1 MKSGSSRDKTAVKR
15 VTSLQSPSFST
26 LSHLT
31 SLQFGKRCLEIM
43 TKGHPSFDAHA
54 LFTAI
59 ATFGHT
65 YDLWGK
71 RLDMVST
78 RFPRD
83 TTISLTL
90 AL

>member
-1 MKSGSSRDKTAVKR
+1 
-15 VTSLQSPSFST
+15 
-26 LSHLT
+26 
-31 SLQFGKRCLEIM
+31 M
-43 TKGHPSFDAHA
+43 TKGHPWFDAHV

-59 ATFGHT
+59 AILGHT
-65 YDLWGK
+65 YDLWGT
-71 RLDMVST
+71 RLDMVSM

>member
-1 MKSGSSRDKTAVKR
+1 MKSGSSRDKMAVKR

-31 SLQFGKRCLEIM
+31 SLLFGKRCLEIM
-43 TKGHPSFDAHA
+43 TKGHPWFDAHV

-65 YDLWGK
+65 YDLWGT